1 MLSDLKRRKLT
12 KLFAMYDTC
21 NSGYLKFADYEQIVK
36 KLADLRGFKID
47 SPEYEKLMDKYG
59 YQWIKMRGDIKDTLR
74 KHLDYQVTLEE
85 WLEYYEQ
92 VLQDSDHQKQIK
104 SLDDFLFDVVDADG
118 SGDLGI
124 EEWKSLYRVFNIPV
138 VYADDTFKHIDA
150 DNNNSITR
158 QELFPM
164 LEEFYYSENPDVFG
178 NRVFGPI

>member
-124 EEWKSLYRVFNIPV
+124 EEWKSLCIQHSRCLC
-138 VYADDTFKHIDA
+138 
-150 DNNNSITR
+150 R
-158 QELFPM
+158 
-164 LEEFYYSENPDVFG
+164 
-178 NRVFGPI
+178 